1 MNELATK
8 SAEQDF
14 GRLASKVNYLIALC
28 ERLRLEN
35 ESLRDQRG
43 SLAEER
49 AILMEKNELA
59 QSRVEGMIT
68 RLKAMESLG

>member
-1 MNELATK
+1 MNESMTE

-14 GRLASKVNYLIALC
+14 GRLASKVNYLIAMC
-28 ERLRLEN
+28 ERLKLEN

-43 SLAEER
+43 SLAGER
-49 AILMEKNELA
+49 ASLMEKNELA
-59 QSRVEGMIT
+59 QSRVEAMIT

>member
-1 MNELATK
+1 MNESLTE

-14 GRLASKVNYLIALC
+14 GRLASKVSNLIALC
-28 ERLRLEN
+28 ERLKLEN
-35 ESLRDQRG
+35 ESLRGQRG

-59 QSRVEGMIT
+59 QSRVEAMIT

>member
-1 MNELATK
+1 MNESVTD
-8 SAEQDF
+8 SAERDF
-14 GRLASKVNYLIALC
+14 GRLQNKVNHLIAMC
-28 ERLRLEN
+28 ERLKLEN
-35 ESLRDQRG
+35 ESLRGQRG

-59 QSRVEGMIT
+59 QSLVEAMIT

>member
-1 MNELATK
+1 MNESMTE

-14 GRLASKVNYLIALC
+14 GRLASKVNYLIAMC
-28 ERLRLEN
+28 ERLKLEN
-35 ESLRDQRG
+35 SSLRDQGG

-59 QSRVEGMIT
+59 QSRVEAMIS